1 MKRILSGIIFAG
13 LAVAGIPRPVLA
25 GEPVDQQTGMSCISL
40 SRIQSTDIIDKQH
53 ILFHLTGKD
62 LYVNTL
68 PRACPGLTRDK
79 AYMYRTSQS
88 QLCKLDMITVLD
100 QASFGFTAGA
110 TCGLGTFE
118 PIDEEGVKE
127 LQAEAKANW

>member
-1 MKRILSGIIFAG
+1 MKRILYGIIFAG
-13 LAVAGIPRPVLA
+13 LAVAGVPGSVLA
-25 GEPVDQQTGMSCISL
+25 GDPAEKQGGVNCISL
-40 SRIQSTDIIDKQH
+40 SRIQSTEVIDKQH
-53 ILFHLTGKD
+53 ILFRLAGKN

-68 PRACPGLTRDK
+68 PRACPGLMRDK

-88 QLCKLDMITVLD
+88 QLCNLDMITVLD
-100 QASFGFTAGA
+100 QMPFGLTAGA
-110 TCGLGTFE
+110 SCGLGTFE